1 MFIKASRQKVRFS
14 TTKGELTVEDLWDL
28 PLTSNTNKV
37 NLDDI
42 ARGLFRQL
50 KNDDGVSFVEKAQK
64 SDETIQLKFDIVKYI
79 IDVRLAENEA
89 SRVQKDNKDKKQT
102 LLAIIAQKET
112 ESLMGASLD
121 DLRKMAESL

>member
-64 SDETIQLKFDIVKYI
+64 SDETIQLKFDIAKYI